1 MNMMRKHLKPPGFL
15 LAIILSLALAT
26 FFVKLNITKNDTAKD
41 DATKN
46 DTVTKVSLDH
56 GINLNKPIIDISGW
70 QLPSEMDYDTLS
82 QQING
87 VIVRVQ
93 HGISMKKKN
102 NAADQNGKDKAMD
115 THIQEFQKRNVP
127 VAVYAFV
134 NGTSDAEMRQE
145 AKKFYERAEKY
156 KPTYWW
162 LDVEEVTMKQNFNQG
177 IEAFRDELA
186 KLGAKNIGIYTQDW
200 FVTANQLDVTPFS
213 SVWLAHY
220 GGNTGYWDASPNT
233 TIPYDLHQYTDKGRL
248 NGFNGSLDFNRVAN
262 IEDYNKLFNHGQL
275 VK

>member
-1 MNMMRKHLKPPGFL
+1 MNMMRKHLKPPGVL
-15 LAIILSLALAT
+15 LAIILSLALAIL
-26 FFVKLNITKNDTAKD
+26 FVKLHITKDKHVVD
-41 DATKN
+41 
-46 DTVTKVSLDH
+46 DTVTKVSLNH
-56 GINLNKPIIDISGW
+56 GVNLNKPIIDISGW

-115 THIQEFQKRNVP
+115 THIQEFQKRNIP

-134 NGTSDAEMRQE
+134 NGKSEAEMRKE

-177 IEAFRDELA
+177 IEAFRNELA
-186 KLGAKNIGIYTQDW
+186 KLGAKHIGIYTQDW
-200 FVTANQLDVTPFS
+200 FITANQLDVTPFS

-220 GGNTGYWDASPNT
+220 GGDTGYWDTSPDT
-233 TIPYDLHQYTDKGRL
+233 TVPYDLHQYTSRGRL
-248 NGFNGSLDFNRVAN
+248 NGFAGDLDFNRVSN

-275 VK
+275 IK